1 MYVCAVHIYA
11 REEKS
16 CNFVIY
22 AQNGRDVYAEKKKNF
37 RKGY

>member
-11 REEKS
+11 RKEKS
-16 CNFVIY
+16 CNFVT
-22 AQNGRDVYAEKKKNF
+22 QSKNGRDVYAGKKEDF